1 MNSAAPRLPAR
12 VPRLRAAAN
21 TIAQSF
27 TTATTRKTTPM
38 LQMLSQMPRNTTIS
52 GSGDSTSD
60 AATVAAETTTPV
72 TKALRLLTKWVFS

>member
-1 MNSAAPRLPAR
+1 
-12 VPRLRAAAN
+12 
-21 TIAQSF
+21 
-27 TTATTRKTTPM
+27 M